1 MDGNSM
7 ISRTDIRPHTVS
19 VEPAGIDISVVV
31 PFYNAARYIED
42 CIKALLGQT
51 YSSTRY
57 EIIMVDNNSI
67 DGSAE
72 LVRKYSSI
80 RLLVEPKQGSYAAR
94 NRGVAAANGTIIAF
108 TDADCVPA
116 ADWLEQIAAS
126 MRAPGVEL
134 VQGGRLFA
142 VESPALSMLAAYEA
156 ERAAYIFSAKSS
168 SISYGYTNNMAVRRD
183 LLSRIGPFLEIARG
197 ADSIFVHRVIEDYSP
212 EVIRYVPDV
221 CVRHLEITSVWQW
234 LRKKFIYGRSSQQNH
249 DQRRGRRDL
258 TPAELSEII
267 NKTVQGNGYSLVQ
280 KGCLILLTRM
290 GGALLQS
297 RPS

>member
-1 MDGNSM
+1 M
-7 ISRTDIRPHTVS
+7 ISRTDTGPHGAS

-42 CIKALLGQT
+42 CIKALLAQT

-126 MRAPGVEL
+126 CA
-134 VQGGRLFA
+134 RL
-142 VESPALSMLAAYEA
+142 
-156 ERAAYIFSAKSS
+156 
-168 SISYGYTNNMAVRRD
+168 G
-183 LLSRIGPFLEIARG
+183 
-197 ADSIFVHRVIEDYSP
+197 
-212 EVIRYVPDV
+212 
-221 CVRHLEITSVWQW
+221 
-234 LRKKFIYGRSSQQNH
+234 
-249 DQRRGRRDL
+249 
-258 TPAELSEII
+258 
-267 NKTVQGNGYSLVQ
+267 
-280 KGCLILLTRM
+280 
-290 GGALLQS
+290 
-297 RPS
+297 